1 MPYDI
6 ETDTDVIRLI
16 DTDALNADHIYINDV
31 DMTTIEDNIKKISEI
46 SDRLASLESK
56 IDALT
61 KYVQQL
67 HNNIEI

>member
-6 ETDTDVIRLI
+6 ETDTDVIQLI
-16 DTDALNADHIYINDV
+16 DTDGLSADHIYINDV

-46 SDRLASLESK
+46 SDRLATLESK

-67 HNNIEI
+67 HNNTES